1 MASFSPLT
9 HLLKC
14 KQLRDAPQER
24 FQAGVAIILSMQTNK
39 TIESV
44 RVSGHWQK
52 RLQLGPQKGKFRI
65 KKKIKGIQR

>member
-44 RVSGHWQK
+44 RVSGH
-52 RLQLGPQKGKFRI
+52 
-65 KKKIKGIQR
+65 